1 MVISLIILFLVC
13 MSLSLIEERL
23 KDRDKKIIY
32 ILIGAVMVLIAG
44 LREPGST
51 PDSET
56 YEEMYNG
63 TYDDVL
69 LDITEPTFTLIS
81 YVLNSMSLGVNALF
95 LTYALISVS
104 IHMSALWKLSKLPF
118 MTLSIYVSFYFM
130 MHDMVQIRCSVAS
143 GLFIWA
149 MYFYNDTKKWYTFL
163 CIFVGI
169 FFHYSAATGFVIFLL
184 DFKIRRWE
192 KIAMYLLIP
201 IGIVSYYKLDI
212 SSFIPESVGGEKL
225 IAYRKL
231 KDMGLDEDQGG
242 YPLTCNLVIWLNV
255 LVYYASIY
263 YERYLSHK
271 VNYIVLAI
279 KVQTVAFCCLFF
291 LNGVTMVLSSRLNS
305 YFSVA
310 SLLLWTSFVYLF
322 TPLNLGK
329 IINSSINFIRFI
341 TSMLFFA
348 LSLYF
353 Q

>member
-1 MVISLIILFLVC
+1 MVISLIILFLIC

-23 KDRDKKIIY
+23 RDRDKKVLY
-32 ILIGAVMVLIAG
+32 VLVGVMMILIAG

-63 TYDDVL
+63 TYNEVL
-69 LDITEPTFTLIS
+69 QDITEPSFTFIS
-81 YVLNSMSLGVNALF
+81 FVLNSMSLGVNALF
-95 LTYALISVS
+95 LTYALISVT
-104 IHMSALWKLSKLPF
+104 IHMAALWKFSKLPF
-118 MTLSIYVSFYFM
+118 MTLTIYVSFFYM

-149 MYFYNDTKKWYTFL
+149 MYFYNQHKKLYTFY
-163 CIFVGI
+163 CILAGI
-169 FFHYSAATGFVIFLL
+169 LFHYSAATGFVIFLL

-201 IGIVSYYKLDI
+201 VGIVAYSHLDI
-212 SSFIPESVGGEKL
+212 SSFIPESIGGEKL

-231 KDMGLDEDQGG
+231 KDMGLDEEQGG
-242 YPLTCNLVIWLNV
+242 YPLKYHLVIWLNFV
-255 LVYYASIY
+255 VFYAALF
-263 YERYLSHK
+263 YEKYLSEK
-271 VNYIVLAI
+271 SNYMVLAI
-279 KVQTVAFCCLFF
+279 KVQAVGFCCLFF
-291 LNGVTMVLSSRLNS
+291 LNGVTMILSSRLNS

-310 SLLLWTSFVYLF
+310 SILLWTSATYLF
-322 TPLNLGK
+322 APLQVGK
-329 IINSSINFIRFI
+329 IINSVINFIRFI